1 MTPTPVSP
9 PRREEE
15 RERNRRNRNAAT
27 LDFVLSLGSRG
38 KRDVNTDGWKEIRQK
53 ILLVPLWR
61 ERERGIETQRLSIS
75 FFLSVSKIKREQ
87 IEMDYVEENIYSIIL
102 PFSDMIY
109 FFDFFLLCEGTVAF
123 SNESRPLPFEFGF
136 SSNKK
141 EQNVIPPR
149 SSR

>member
-15 RERNRRNRNAAT
+15 RGRGRNRNAAT

-123 SNESRPLPFEFGF
+123 SNESRPLPFEFAF